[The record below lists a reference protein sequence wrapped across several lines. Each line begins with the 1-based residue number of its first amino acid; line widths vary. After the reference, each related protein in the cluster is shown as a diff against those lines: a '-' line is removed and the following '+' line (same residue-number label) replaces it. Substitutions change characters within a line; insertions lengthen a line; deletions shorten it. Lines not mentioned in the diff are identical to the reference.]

1 MHGSHSGSEKV
12 ASGSPLP
19 YNSRDLGSR
28 QLLFGDNL
36 ASKQSKGTSEARGPS
51 EWLHDVG

>member
-19 YNSRDLGSR
+19 HNSWDLGPR
-28 QLLFGDNL
+28 QLLSGDNL
-36 ASKQSKGTSEARGPS
+36 ASKQSKGTKETKGPS